1 MKVRVLEKINAV
13 GNPVILGMAMLAG
26 LGFILM
32 MIALGGGVIQGSA
45 GDSNSIGL
53 LFAAGVALFILGLV
67 GWFATARPDQHFDDI
82 NVPQYTGHH
91 EEAHHDDTHADP
103 AH

>member
-1 MKVRVLEKINAV
+1 MKIRVLEKINAL
-13 GNPVILGMAMLAG
+13 GNPVILGLALVAG

-32 MIALGGGVIQGSA
+32 MIALGTGVIQGSTA
-45 GDSNSIGL
+45 DNNAIGL
-53 LFAAGVALFILGLV
+53 FFAVGLALFILGAV
-67 GWFATARPDQHFDDI
+67 GWFATARPDKHFDDI

-91 EEAHHDDTHADP
+91 EEHHD

>member
-1 MKVRVLEKINAV
+1 VLEKINAM
-13 GNPVILGMAMLAG
+13 GNPVILGLALVAG

-32 MIALGGGVIQGSA
+32 MIALGIGVIQGSA
-45 GDSNSIGL
+45 ANSNAIGL
-53 LFAAGVALFILGLV
+53 LFASGLALFILGLV
-67 GWFATARPDQHFDDI
+67 GWFATARPDKHFDDI

-91 EEAHHDDTHADP
+91 EEPHDDA